1 MKRESTHQ
9 QVATAMNE
17 GWLAGG
23 GFFASIMSGFLLGFI
38 ADRIFGLDPV
48 LTVSGIVAGS
58 ISGFTRMWIY
68 AREQGQRE
76 R

>member
-1 MKRESTHQ
+1 MKRESTHH

-23 GFFASIMSGFLLGFI
+23 GFFGSIMSGFLLGFG
-38 ADRIFGLDPV
+38 ADRIFGMDPV
-48 LTVSGIVAGS
+48 FTVGGIIAGS
-58 ISGFTRMWIY
+58 VAGFTRMWIY
-68 AREQGQRE
+68 AREQGARE